1 MCVNRATNLRWL
13 GVVSALA
20 ALAGCMSLEE
30 MAPPV
35 SPPLVQAASLQ
46 GADAESLHRGRA
58 IYLDQCIKCHTV
70 EPVNKYSLAHWD
82 EILPEMSD
90 EAKLSPQQ
98 RTDVKAYI
106 LAAPPFAGR
115 KSK

>member
-1 MCVNRATNLRWL
+1 MSVKSEMNLRWL
-13 GVVSALA
+13 GVLLAVSV
-20 ALAGCMSLEE
+20 LAGCMSLEE

-35 SPPLVQAASLQ
+35 SPPLVQAASVQ
-46 GADAESLHRGRA
+46 GADAESLRRGRA

-98 RTDVKAYI
+98 RSDVKAYI
-106 LAAPPFAGR
+106 LAAHPFAGR
-115 KSK
+115 KDK